1 MRAGQCRK
9 GSWQGSG
16 GSTGI
21 PSSSSAT
28 STQEGTAT
36 CNTPGPWLTAAVP
49 MGNPYCSCKECGRG
63 MMLPFIE
70 WLEGGCLP
78 LVRAERAAAAE
89 EAMVAAE
96 TPPPPPRRKRTTR
109 SAVPS
114 PSAFSSERSRD
125 SQAASPCAGV
135 APNGRRRHRAQEVSG
150 EGRSARN
157 TAGSSRASV
166 WAAHQAGREHHDRDR
181 AGQELGHD
189 LRQKAAALDE
199 RAGWKAGATSSSW
212 RRRLR
217 RWLSH
222 VASRCGGTCELES

>member
-1 MRAGQCRK
+1 M
-9 GSWQGSG
+9 
-16 GSTGI
+16 
-21 PSSSSAT
+21 
-28 STQEGTAT
+28 
-36 CNTPGPWLTAAVP
+36 
-49 MGNPYCSCKECGRG
+49 
-63 MMLPFIE
+63 
-70 WLEGGCLP
+70 
-78 LVRAERAAAAE
+78 RAERAAAAK

-96 TPPPPPRRKRTTR
+96 TVPSLPSPHRKRTTR

-125 SQAASPCAGV
+125 SQAASPYAGV
-135 APNGRRRHRAQEVSG
+135 APNGRGRHRAQEVSG
-150 EGRSARN
+150 EGRSAGN

-181 AGQELGHD
+181 AGHELGHD

-222 VASRCGGTCELES
+222 VASRCGGTCELERLSCGCRRRRLTMRGSCTIAPGIAPSCAHTC